1 MKRLR
6 YEWDIEEIDE
16 HGDINDHHHR
26 DKLSEFFELG
36 FADDFAAALK
46 GEGYQLVLVRDT
58 LDSDG
63 AVDLRSW
70 AYVEDGKLPVFS
82 GDGFGRCAAKV
93 PQRFHRELAAAIK
106 RTGGAK

>member
-6 YEWDIEEIDE
+6 YEWDIEDIDE
-16 HGDINDHHHR
+16 DSTISDHHHR

-46 GEGYQLVLVRDT
+46 GLGCQLVLVRDT
-58 LDSDG
+58 
-63 AVDLRSW
+63 VDKDYGIVFRSW

-82 GDGFGRCAAKV
+82 HDGCGRRAAKV
-93 PQRFHRELAAAIK
+93 PQRFHRELASTLK
-106 RTGGAK
+106 KTGGES

>member
-16 HGDINDHHHR
+16 HGDIIDHHHR
-26 DKLSEFFELG
+26 DKLSEFFECV
-36 FADDFAAALK
+36 ADDFAAALK
-46 GEGYQLVLVRDT
+46 REGYQLVLVRDT

-70 AYVEDGKLPVFS
+70 ADVEDGKLPVFS

-93 PQRFHRELAAAIK
+93 PPRFPRGLAAARK
-106 RTGGAK
+106 KTGGAK